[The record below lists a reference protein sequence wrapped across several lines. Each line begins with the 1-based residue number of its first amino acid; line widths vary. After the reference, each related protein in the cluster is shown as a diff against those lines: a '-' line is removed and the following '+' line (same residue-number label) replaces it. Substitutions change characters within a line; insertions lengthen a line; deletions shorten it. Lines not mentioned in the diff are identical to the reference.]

1 MRRSRRAL
9 GVLAAGWL
17 LSFPAHAEDSGEH
30 SFDIAEVKTSS
41 VDGRARYAP
50 ENAVDGRPD
59 TAWLVPNR
67 GPGEWLEV
75 HFRGKTRI
83 AEVGI
88 VPGYDKYRDDDY
100 GDRWHKNNR
109 LRSVIIHWNG
119 GEKRVSLRDERVMQ
133 WFEIDPIEAEWL
145 RIEVVSVRPGFRWND
160 TAIAEVAFRRPT
172 APKTLATQAGQVD
185 TEAPAAHPA
194 SPQESTPTVDDTIEE
209 APSASPNLRS
219 VTVWMAS
226 LGVLG
231 LAFVGAKRRRL
242 WRTALRQH
250 DALVE
255 RAREAVATIRQDT
268 RKLGDHYAPVA
279 SACVDLLG
287 SAEQIGEQCEA
298 TQVALSRTRGLSS
311 AGAVARRE
319 RLEAQE
325 TRVRTRLLRIVDQ
338 LEDVAALLATIPRDH
353 LDHHDVDAM
362 IQRLQQEVLFVDAAE
377 EELQC
382 S

>member
-1 MRRSRRAL
+1 MRRFRGAL
-9 GVLAAGWL
+9 GVMAAGWL
-17 LSFPAHAEDSGEH
+17 LSFPAHAEDFGSDR
-30 SFDIAEVKTSS
+30 FDIEEVTTSS
-41 VDGRARYAP
+41 VDGRERYAP
-50 ENAVDGRPD
+50 KNAVDGRPD

-67 GPGEWLEV
+67 GSGEWLEV
-75 HFRGKTRI
+75 HFRGRAEI

-88 VPGYDKYRDDDY
+88 IPGYDKRRDDDY
-100 GDRWHKNNR
+100 GDRWYKNNR
-109 LRSVIIHWNG
+109 VRTLLIRWDG
-119 GEKRVSLRDERVMQ
+119 GEKRVELRDDRVMQ
-133 WFEIDPIEAEWL
+133 WVEIPPIEVEWIRL
-145 RIEVVSVRPGFRWND
+145 EIISVRAGVRWND
-160 TAIAEVAFRRPT
+160 TAMAEVAFRRPPSPDE
-172 APKTLATQAGQVD
+172 AANAILPPDDDTLDVP
-185 TEAPAAHPA
+185 TEP
-194 SPQESTPTVDDTIEE
+194 SSSTVATVDDTLPDEP
-209 APSASPNLRS
+209 AQPPNLRS

-250 DALVE
+250 DAWVE
-255 RAREAVATIRQDT
+255 RAREAVRTIKQDT
-268 RKLGDHYAPVA
+268 RKLGEHYAPVA

-287 SAEQIGEQCEA
+287 SAEQIGEQCAA
-298 TQVALSRTRGLSS
+298 TQTALSRTRGLSS

-325 TRVRTRLLRIVDQ
+325 TRVRSRLLRIVDQ

-382 S
+382 N